1 MMVVTI
7 APPHVA
13 ASSSHIAC
21 HMRRI
26 IRKTTTEANA
36 LGIRVI
42 PWIVN
47 EPEQMHRLVRM
58 GVAGIIT
65 DYPDRLRRI
74 LAANHVRL
82 PPRVSIS

>member
-1 MMVVTI
+1 MY
-7 APPHVA
+7 
-13 ASSSHIAC
+13 
-21 HMRRI
+21 
-26 IRKTTTEANA
+26 
-36 LGIRVI
+36 
-42 PWIVN
+42 
-47 EPEQMHRLVRM
+47 RLVRM